1 MIKIR
6 FKKRIKSFAT
16 KGEKVKEEKGREK
29 FDLAFD
35 GYSNNLNEIFAIKMG
50 KKRKEGEKRFYLQCR
65 KSSRNPGF
73 RISNCEFVFLL
84 SPFLSI
90 RLSLSL
96 SVSRCRWPSISLHL
110 GAALWEKA
118 RERP

>member
-16 KGEKVKEEKGREK
+16 KGEKVKKEKGREK

-50 KKRKEGEKRFYLQCR
+50 KKRKEVGGKRFYLQCR

-90 RLSLSL
+90 RLSLTLSL
-96 SVSRCRWPSISLHL
+96 SH
-110 GAALWEKA
+110 AL
-118 RERP
+118 

>member
-16 KGEKVKEEKGREK
+16 KGEKVKKEKGREK

-50 KKRKEGEKRFYLQCR
+50 KKRKEGKKDFTCNAE
-65 KSSRNPGF
+65 NPPEILDSEF
-73 RISNCEFVFLL
+73 RI
-84 SPFLSI
+84 
-90 RLSLSL
+90 
-96 SVSRCRWPSISLHL
+96 VS
-110 GAALWEKA
+110 
-118 RERP
+118 